1 MRGVTMGYLTRW
13 LGPAAIAFSL
23 FLAGVVLVWAES
35 YNKGQPVWPA
45 YEGWEKNADGSF
57 NLVFGY
63 MNDNWEEQ
71 LDLPVGP
78 GNNIEPGG
86 PDQGQPTHFLPR
98 RNRFMFRIR
107 VPKDFGSQEV
117 VWTLIANKK
126 TTKAY
131 ASLRPDLV
139 IENVDIMSET
149 GALGAGTSS
158 PEIRAN
164 KPPFVKLEGEK
175 TRGAKVGQPVELV
188 AIVTDD
194 GVPKARKISAQTAR
208 NSAFRPLQR
217 ITVTKVLGLH
227 LSWFVYRGRGGVSFE
242 PSQIKVWEDT
252 RAGANSP
259 WAPVWVLPPVPA
271 DGRYVTEVKFDEPGT
286 YVLCARADDGG
297 LTTDEMLTFNVTQ

>member
-1 MRGVTMGYLTRW
+1 MGYLTRR
-13 LGPAAIAFSL
+13 LGPATIAFSL

-149 GALGAGTSS
+149 GALGAGTRPKFTMLSTKRASS
-158 PEIRAN
+158 CNLKLWLPETDTDPNTR
-164 KPPFVKLEGEK
+164 LEN
-175 TRGAKVGQPVELV
+175 
-188 AIVTDD
+188 
-194 GVPKARKISAQTAR
+194 RKCDRFSLPLTKGK
-208 NSAFRPLQR
+208 SSKMDFRCEGFSYQ
-217 ITVTKVLGLH
+217 
-227 LSWFVYRGRGGVSFE
+227 
-242 PSQIKVWEDT
+242 
-252 RAGANSP
+252 
-259 WAPVWVLPPVPA
+259 
-271 DGRYVTEVKFDEPGT
+271 
-286 YVLCARADDGG
+286 
-297 LTTDEMLTFNVTQ
+297 

>member
-1 MRGVTMGYLTRW
+1 MGSLTRRR
-13 LGPAAIAFSL
+13 GPAAIAFSL
-23 FLAGVVLVWAES
+23 LLAGVVLVWAES
-35 YNKGQPVWPA
+35 YNSGQPVWPA
-45 YEGWEKNADGSF
+45 YEGWERNADGSF

-71 LDLPVGP
+71 PDIPVGP

-86 PDQGQPTHFLPR
+86 PDQGQPTHFQPR

-117 VWTLIANKK
+117 VWTLTTNKK

-164 KPPFVKLEGEK
+164 QPPVVKLEGEK
-175 TRGAKVGQPVELV
+175 TRSAKVGETVQLV

-194 GVPKARKISAQTAR
+194 GVPKPRKISAQTAR

-259 WAPVWVLPPVPA
+259 WAPVWLLPPVPPE
-271 DGRYVTEVKFDEPGT
+271 GRYITEVKFDEPGA